1 MGFAGSVRGRWLA
14 ALAGAVMLLSGC
26 TDGTGEAGDPASLL
40 TDGSSGDNWAGY
52 GRTFGQQHFSP
63 LDDVNLDNI
72 GSLGLAWSTDLPPE
86 NSVTQPIAV
95 DGTLYFASGLSV
107 VNAVDAAT
115 GKELWQYDPE
125 VGKVGGLNQRIGWGV
140 RGVAWWNGKIYVGTR
155 DGRLIAVSAK
165 DGKPLWTAQTYGADD
180 PAYISGAPRVFDGKV
195 LIGFGST
202 TGAMRG
208 YVSAYDAESGKLVW
222 RFYTVPGDPAK
233 GFEDKA
239 MEMAAKTWS
248 GEWWKYGGGGMV
260 WNSMAYDPEANLV
273 YIGVGSPYP
282 WNHRIRSEGKGD
294 NLFVGSVVALDADSG
309 EYRWHYQTVPGDT
322 WDFDAT
328 MDIELADI
336 EVDGKPRKVL
346 MQAPK
351 NGFFYV
357 IDRITGELISADAFV
372 PVSWASHVDLRTG
385 RPVETPSARY
395 DKTGKPV
402 VITPTALAAHN
413 WLPMSYSP
421 KDGLVF
427 IPVAHWEARY
437 GDIDYE
443 FRPPSDRTTD
453 GGVAFAGGPLAG
465 MPRPTGSLIAWSPT
479 EKKTKWKVDYP
490 TYLNGGVLAT
500 GGGLVFQGTIDGQFK
515 AFEAAS
521 GKEVWRFDAK
531 APMIAPPISF
541 RAGGKQYVTVLTGL
555 GMGYSMNAGALFGPD
570 IEKYGIDPLTQARRV
585 LTFAIGGKGTLPPRR
600 EPPAPPEDPGFKPQ
614 LARVQTG
621 FVAYE
626 THCLTC
632 HGDMAVGIG
641 NGPDLRR
648 SAMIFDKDSFGRVV
662 RHGALAERGMP
673 IFKEFS
679 DVKVED
685 IRHYLRARAAELRGD
700 SVASTTPQPGSLQI
714 R

>member
-1 MGFAGSVRGRWLA
+1 MGFAANARVGVLA
-14 ALAGAVMLLSGC
+14 ALAGFAITLSGC
-26 TDGTGEAGDPASLL
+26 TDGTGGAGDARSPLA
-40 TDGSSGDNWAGY
+40 DSSNGDDWAGY
-52 GRTFGQQHFSP
+52 GRTFGQQHYSP
-63 LDDVNLDNI
+63 LDDVNLGNV
-72 GSLGLAWSTDLPPE
+72 GSLGLVWSMDLPPA

-95 DGTLYFASGLSV
+95 DGKLYFASGLSV

-140 RGVAWWNGKIYVGTR
+140 RGIAFWNNKIYVGTR
-155 DGRLIAVSAK
+155 DGRLIAVDAK
-165 DGKPLWTAQTYGADD
+165 TGNPVWTAQTYGADD

-202 TGAMRG
+202 SGAMRG
-208 YVSAYDAESGKLVW
+208 YVSAYDADTGKLAW

-260 WNSMAYDPEANLV
+260 WNSMAYDPAAGLV

-294 NLFVGSVVALDADSG
+294 NLFVGSIVALDAKTG

-328 MDIELADI
+328 MDIELADVEI
-336 EVDGKPRKVL
+336 DGKLRKVL

-357 IDRITGELISADAFV
+357 IDRLTGELLSAEPFV
-372 PVSWASHVDLRTG
+372 PVSWASHVDLKTG
-385 RPVETPSARY
+385 RPVEAPGARY
-395 DKTGKPV
+395 DAVGKPA
-402 VITPTALAAHN
+402 VITPTALSAHN
-413 WLPMSYSP
+413 WLPMAYSP
-421 KDGLVF
+421 KSGLVF
-427 IPVAHWEARY
+427 IPATLWEARY
-437 GDIDYE
+437 GDIDYA
-443 FRPPSDRTTD
+443 FQPPSDRTTD

-465 MPRPTGSLIAWSPT
+465 MSRPTGSLIAWSPT
-479 EKKTKWKVDYP
+479 EKKVKWKVEHP
-490 TYLNGGVLAT
+490 TYLNGGVMAT
-500 GGGLVFQGTIDGQFK
+500 GGGLVFQGTIDGQF
-515 AFEAAS
+515 AAYDAAS
-521 GKEVWRFDAK
+521 GKQVWRFDAK
-531 APMIAPPISF
+531 APMIAPPISY

-555 GMGYSMNAGALFGPD
+555 GMGYSMNAGSLFGPD

-585 LTFAIGGKGTLPPRR
+585 LTFAIDGKGTLPPRR
-600 EPPAPPEDPGFKPQ
+600 EPSPPPADPDFQPQ
-614 LARVQTG
+614 PARLQAG
-621 FVAYE
+621 YMGYAM
-626 THCLTC
+626 HCLTC

-648 SAMIFDKDSFGRVV
+648 SATILDKDTFDQIV
-662 RHGALAERGMP
+662 RHGLLEERGMP
-673 IFKEFS
+673 RFAEFG
-679 DVKVED
+679 DAKVED
-685 IRHYLRARAAELRGD
+685 IRQYLRSRAADLRGD
-700 SVASTTPQPGSLQI
+700 NHTSTAPKPGSLQI